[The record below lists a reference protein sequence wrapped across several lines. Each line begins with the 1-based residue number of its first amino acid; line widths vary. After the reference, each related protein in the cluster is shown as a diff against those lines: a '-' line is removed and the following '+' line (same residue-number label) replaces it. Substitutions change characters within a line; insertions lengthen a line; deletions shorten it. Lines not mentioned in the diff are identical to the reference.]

1 MPQAKKI
8 KSTETVV
15 KVEATKE
22 QHKVLS
28 DPLLRHT
35 ADRLVTVMRRPQ
47 AETATKNE
55 LEFGINA
62 LVGLK
67 PENTAEVLL
76 CTQMVAVHEVT
87 MEMLTRAKMA
97 DGLVQMQE
105 FGALA
110 TKLLSM
116 FERQYTTLMKVR
128 RPQQT
133 VRVEHIS
140 VNAGAQAVIGNV
152 NTGARGL
159 GQNEGQPHATI
170 SPTAPVV
177 GPGGSMLGENAPRD
191 ALPITGDAEGPLP
204 NARWSS
210 RQRRA

>member
-1 MPQAKKI
+1 VPPTKKI
-8 KSTETVV
+8 AETVV
-15 KVEATKE
+15 KVEATEK
-22 QHKVLS
+22 QQKILS
-28 DPLLRHT
+28 GPLLKHT
-35 ADRLVTVMRRPQ
+35 AGRVAAVMRRPG
-47 AETATKNE
+47 AEQPTQSE
-55 LEFGINA
+55 LSFGLNA
-62 LVGLK
+62 LAGLK
-67 PENTAEVLL
+67 PENTAELLL
-76 CTQMVAVHEVT
+76 CTQMVAVHEAT

-97 DGLVQMQE
+97 DQLAHMQE

-152 NTGARGL
+152 NTGARAPD
-159 GQNEGQPHATI
+159 QNEGQPHATI
-170 SPTAPVV
+170 VDATAPVL
-177 GPGGSMLGENAPRD
+177 GPGDSMLGENAPRD
-191 ALPITGDAEGPLP
+191 AVPITGDKKGPLP
-204 NARWSS
+204 DARRGG

>member
-1 MPQAKKI
+1 VPQAKKI
-8 KSTETVV
+8 KATETVV
-15 KVEATKE
+15 KVEATEK

-35 ADRLVTVMRRPQ
+35 AGRLASVMRRPQ
-47 AETATKNE
+47 AERPTQSE
-55 LEFGINA
+55 LDFGFNA

-97 DGLVQMQE
+97 DHLAQMQE

-110 TKLLSM
+110 AKLLSM

-140 VNAGAQAVIGNV
+140 VNAGAQAVIGDV
-152 NTGARGL
+152 NTGAGAIR
-159 GQNEGQPHATI
+159 QKEGQPHATI
-170 SPTAPVV
+170 SATAPVL
-177 GPGGSMLGENAPRD
+177 GPGGSMLGENAPGE
-191 ALPITGDAEGPLP
+191 AVPITGDTEGPLP
-204 NARWSS
+204 NARRSG
-210 RQRRA
+210 RQRRT

>member
-1 MPQAKKI
+1 MRNNSVLKHPHKQQ
-8 KSTETVV
+8 
-15 KVEATKE
+15 TKANWLPFAF
-22 QHKVLS
+22 K
-28 DPLLRHT
+28 
-35 ADRLVTVMRRPQ
+35 DRLTDSKSHFLIFQ
-47 AETATKNE
+47 A
-55 LEFGINA
+55 
-62 LVGLK
+62 
-67 PENTAEVLL
+67 
-76 CTQMVAVHEVT
+76 
-87 MEMLTRAKMA
+87 RAKMA